1 MEEQAVHFEIM
12 LNKINPQIL
21 KERLVILRDKDREEL
36 IKDNSTVFSRILREK
51 GILTDFQLNGGG
63 TNGTISPIEMDLE
76 RENSNPNRSR
86 G

>member
-1 MEEQAVHFEIM
+1 MHFEIM

-36 IKDNSTVFSRILREK
+36 IKDNSTIFSRILREK
-51 GILTDFQLNGGG
+51 GILTDFQINGGG
-63 TNGTISPIEMDLE
+63 TNGTLSPIEIDLE
-76 RENSNPNRSR
+76 RENSNPHRSR